1 MMKARNIMQGFTLLE
16 LLVAISIFGLLSVI
30 AYSGLNSVLNTRQV
44 LDEHMERLAEIQR
57 TNLFLT
63 ADLRQIVKRDIRDEY
78 GDLQKPLISNEL
90 NSDITSRLIELTRS
104 GYPNPLGVTR
114 SNLQRV
120 AYRLEENI
128 LYRLSWTELDRDPE
142 SLPYEVELCTDV
154 TDLSF
159 RFLDDQQE
167 WHEQWPPLEAAATTA
182 LPRGVELILEL
193 EDWGEIR
200 RVYTLVGD
208 A

>member
-1 MMKARNIMQGFTLLE
+1 MMKIRKITQGFTLLE

-30 AYSGLNSVLNTRQV
+30 AYSGLNSVLNTRQA

-63 ADLRQIVKRDIRDEY
+63 ADLRQIIKRGIRDEY
-78 GDLQKPLISNEL
+78 GDLQNPLISNEL

-120 AYRLEENI
+120 AYRLEENT
-128 LYRLSWTELDRDPE
+128 LYRLSWTELDREPE

-167 WHEQWPPLEAAATTA
+167 WHEQWPPLEGAATTA

-200 RVYTLVGD
+200 RLYTLVGD

>member
-120 AYRLEENI
+120 AYRL
-128 LYRLSWTELDRDPE
+128 
-142 SLPYEVELCTDV
+142 
-154 TDLSF
+154 
-159 RFLDDQQE
+159 
-167 WHEQWPPLEAAATTA
+167 
-182 LPRGVELILEL
+182 
-193 EDWGEIR
+193 
-200 RVYTLVGD
+200 
-208 A
+208 

>member
-1 MMKARNIMQGFTLLE
+1 MIKARNIMQGFTLLE

-120 AYRLEENI
+120 AYRLEENT
-128 LYRLSWTELDRDPE
+128 LYRLSWTVLDRDPE
-142 SLPYEVELCTDV
+142 SLPYEVELCTDI
-154 TDLSF
+154 TDLRF

-167 WHEQWPPLEAAATTA
+167 WHEQWPPLEEAATTA

>member
-1 MMKARNIMQGFTLLE
+1 MMKARNIMRGFTLLE

-30 AYSGLNSVLNTRQV
+30 AYSGLSSVLNTRQA

-63 ADLRQIVKRDIRDEY
+63 ADLRQVVKRGIRDEY
-78 GDLQKPLISNEL
+78 GDLQNPLISNEL

-104 GYPNPLGVTR
+104 GHPNPLGVTR

-120 AYRLEENI
+120 AYRLEENT

-167 WHEQWPPLEAAATTA
+167 WHEQWPPLEGAATTA

-200 RVYTLVGD
+200 RLYTLVGD

>member
-1 MMKARNIMQGFTLLE
+1 MMKARNIMHGFTLLE

-30 AYSGLNSVLNTRQV
+30 AYSGLSSVLNTRQA

-63 ADLRQIVKRDIRDEY
+63 ADLRQIVKRGIRDEY
-78 GDLQKPLISNEL
+78 GDLQNPLISNEL

-104 GYPNPLGVTR
+104 GHPNPLGVTR

-120 AYRLEENI
+120 AYRLEENT

-167 WHEQWPPLEAAATTA
+167 WHEQWPPLEGAATTA

-200 RVYTLVGD
+200 RLYTLVGD

>member
-1 MMKARNIMQGFTLLE
+1 MMKARNIMRGFTLLE

-30 AYSGLNSVLNTRQV
+30 AYSGLSSVLNTRQA

-63 ADLRQIVKRDIRDEY
+63 ADLRQIVKRGIRDEY
-78 GDLQKPLISNEL
+78 GDLQNPLISNEL

-104 GYPNPLGVTR
+104 GHPNPLGVTR

-120 AYRLEENI
+120 AYRLEENT

-167 WHEQWPPLEAAATTA
+167 WHDQWPPLEGAATTA

-200 RVYTLVGD
+200 RLYTLVGD